1 MSYSTGNRGGG
12 RRSYG
17 ERSAVA
23 SRPPIDHKAVWQK
36 RADDLGV
43 SLGTWLIIAA
53 NEKADLPLP
62 DFVIE
67 ELEKA
72 TAAKELSMLE
82 GLRMPR
88 AS

>member
-17 ERSAVA
+17 ERSAVS
-23 SRPPIDHKAVWQK
+23 SRPPQEDKAIWQEK
-36 RADDLGV
+36 ADALGV
-43 SLGTWLIIAA
+43 SLGSWVIIVANTAA
-53 NEKADLPLP
+53 GLEIP
-62 DFVIE
+62 DFVLD

-72 TAAKELSMLE
+72 EAIKEHSMLE
-82 GLRMPR
+82 GLRMQR